1 MLLRPGWMWSRCR
14 FPGGQGTTDTS
25 FVRLVHHTPQ
35 GSHPPP
41 GAGQCSSPGALEAPT
56 HLPESARHLVEAPAP
71 HPGSPPR
78 GWGAVGRGQEASSH
92 VCRVVWGQAAQGL
105 HPGSRGQLA
114 AGAGSLRGDTHPPR
128 GCCLRWAQLG
138 HLRAPPGDR
147 ELWGWAVASRAHAE
161 SPLGGEDSLDVEVTG
176 APLAPT
182 AGKAA
187 QLGWPAG
194 AQAARTEAAFRR
206 AASVRRAEGG
216 QAGPQQTRVYITPFP
231 GWTPRPSYVTPGRA
245 SRPHEGFGGPCSD
258 PGGPGPSRWPGLS
271 TPPPF
276 LSPRANFDDTATYSA
291 VATNGYGQV
300 STNAAVVVRREWS
313 SGGGGRGAP
322 PTAPTPAA
330 CAAHPPVPQGS
341 TETRSRSARWDSPLD
356 VSHRSPLAPR
366 TCRGRYF
373 LGVQPFLKSRFQSPC
388 ESFLAGR
395 AQ

>member
-1 MLLRPGWMWSRCR
+1 MPRPG
-14 FPGGQGTTDTS
+14 PG
-25 FVRLVHHTPQ
+25 
-35 GSHPPP
+35 
-41 GAGQCSSPGALEAPT
+41 SSGHRELWFNPKPRVNL
-56 HLPESARHLVEAPAP
+56 LFPESGIFRVTSSRMDVVPMPLPGWPGDDRHQLRAPRAP
-71 HPGSPPR
+71 HAPGVTSPPR
-78 GWGAVGRGQEASSH
+78 CWAVLLSWGAGGPNPPARERPAFSGSSCSSSGVPTAGSGGRWS
-92 VCRVVWGQAAQGL
+92 R
-105 HPGSRGQLA
+105 PGSELPRLQGGLGPGCAGAPPGVADQLA

-216 QAGPQQTRVYITPFP
+216 QAGLQQTRVYITPFP

-313 SGGGGRGAP
+313 SGGGGRPPRPPRPPPAPLTRLSRRVPRRRGAVP
-322 PTAPTPAA
+322 LGGTP
-330 CAAHPPVPQGS
+330 
-341 TETRSRSARWDSPLD
+341 
-356 VSHRSPLAPR
+356 HR
-366 TCRGRYF
+366 T
-373 LGVQPFLKSRFQSPC
+373 
-388 ESFLAGR
+388 
-395 AQ
+395 